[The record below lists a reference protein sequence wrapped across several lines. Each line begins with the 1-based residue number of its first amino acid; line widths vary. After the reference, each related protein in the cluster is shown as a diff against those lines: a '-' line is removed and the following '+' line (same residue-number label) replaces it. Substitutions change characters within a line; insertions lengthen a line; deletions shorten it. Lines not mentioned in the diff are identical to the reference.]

1 MKRSSTQ
8 EPKPKSPAKP
18 ARRVMGGLSAGSREA
33 NRTAAAILEVL
44 AGVRTPTDAATALSI
59 APPRYYQLEQRALEG
74 LLSACEPRRLGRLQT
89 PDSRIATLEKEVQR
103 WRQECAR
110 QQALV
115 RAAQRTIGLAPPRAK
130 SIEKSTGKAARKRRP
145 TVRALKAARTLQSA
159 SAEMP
164 EAVASSGI
172 ESAGGV
178 QPALV
183 GARQCEVETIHVKE
197 NCRRTE
203 P

>member
-1 MKRSSTQ
+1 
-8 EPKPKSPAKP
+8 
-18 ARRVMGGLSAGSREA
+18 MGGLSAGSREA

-44 AGVRTPTDAATALSI
+44 AGVRTPTDAASALSI

-74 LLSACEPRRLGRLQT
+74 LLSACEPRRLGRVQT

-115 RAAQRTIGLAPPRAK
+115 RAAQRTIGLAPPRPK
-130 SIEKSTGKAARKRRP
+130 VIDKSTGKRKRRP

-164 EAVASSGI
+164 EAAAYSGM

-183 GARQCEVETIHVKE
+183 GARQCEVETIHAKE
-197 NCRRTE
+197 TCRRTE